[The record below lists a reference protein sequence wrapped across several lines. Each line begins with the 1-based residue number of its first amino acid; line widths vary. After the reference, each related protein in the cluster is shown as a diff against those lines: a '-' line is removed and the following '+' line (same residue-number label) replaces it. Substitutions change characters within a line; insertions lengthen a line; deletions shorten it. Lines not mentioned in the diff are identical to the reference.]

1 MIGWRHGA
9 LIAGMLLATLSV
21 RASFLI
27 FGQRLAFP
35 AWLNRALHYVPAAVL
50 SALVAPMALAPA
62 GRIDLS
68 WHNAYLVG
76 TAVAI
81 AIAWKNGKTLLA
93 IVISFAVYG
102 ALLWLA

>member
-1 MIGWRHGA
+1 MNSWQHWAAI
-9 LIAGMLLATLSV
+9 IGMLASTLAI

-35 AWLNRALHYVPAAVL
+35 DWLNRALHYVPAAVL

-62 GRIDLS
+62 GTIDLS

-76 TAVAI
+76 TVVAI
-81 AIAWKNGKTLLA
+81 AVAWKNGKTLLA
-93 IVISFAVYG
+93 IVVSFAVYG
-102 ALLWLA
+102 ALRWLL